1 MKKINIILFTS
12 FVFVMVMLLFNG
24 CKSKSYLQHKEK
36 AVTEENS
43 KEQDSKEQDFKGQD
57 SKNQDSTG
65 ENISQGKISYVQL
78 SGAVNKPGVYDC
90 NEGTR
95 LFQLIEK
102 SGGFKENAYQD
113 NLNLASEVVDGQ
125 KIHIYTVDE
134 ANYLIQV
141 YGSLGSG
148 ADTPTSG
155 ASDGAVTTGSGTLGG
170 STSTGTG
177 TSNSGLVNINTDSV
191 EELTSLTG
199 IGETRAKAIIQYRK
213 EHGNFTSKEQ
223 LKEVSGIGEST
234 FGKIENS
241 ICVK

>member
-1 MKKINIILFTS
+1 
-12 FVFVMVMLLFNG
+12 MVMLLFNG
-24 CKSKSYLQHKEK
+24 CKSKSYLQHKEE
-36 AVTEENS
+36 AATEENS
-43 KEQDSKEQDFKGQD
+43 KEQDSKAED
-57 SKNQDSTG
+57 SKNQDSNEQVSKEQNSDG
-65 ENISQGKISYVQL
+65 ENISQGKVCYVQL

-90 NEGTR
+90 REGTR

-102 SGGFKENAYQD
+102 SGGLKEDAYQD

-134 ANYLIQV
+134 ANYMIQV
-141 YGSLGSG
+141 YGSLGSSVNSATSDG
-148 ADTPTSG
+148 MVTSG
-155 ASDGAVTTGSGTLGG
+155 NETLGG
-170 STSTGTG
+170 STPSRYG
-177 TSNSGLVNINTDSV
+177 TSSDGLVNINTDSV

-234 FGKIENS
+234 FSKIENS